1 MDSEDKILE
10 GSEADAPD
18 APQAVEDQEPN
29 VDAPENP
36 ETEAASSPE
45 ASDAEAEQPVAEADS
60 AEEPPPLPIE
70 DSDDGSVDG
79 SADVP
84 ELSGAPEDVESEAV
98 EPPAEEAEEAEA
110 VDSSP
115 ITESPSDE
123 ELFLA
128 ALSDDAPEDGLYT
141 PLRRGQIVTG
151 VIASKT
157 DGEILV
163 DVGAKSEGL
172 IAGREMETL
181 DEATRAALN
190 VGDEIEVYVL
200 RAEDRQGHPILSIQ
214 RAQEAQDWV
223 KAEEYLESKENFETK
238 IAGYN
243 KGGLIVNFGMV
254 RGFLPASQVSQTRR
268 RSAGGSSP
276 SERWGEMIGDDIT
289 VKVIEVN
296 RAQNRLI
303 LSERAAAREVREERR
318 AELIES
324 LSVGQVIEGTVVRL
338 TDFGAFVDIGG
349 ADGLIH
355 LSELA
360 WKHIS
365 HPKEVV
371 KVGDK
376 VTVEVINIDP
386 DRQRIGL
393 SRKNQLQDPW
403 ETLVEE
409 YSPDELV
416 QATITKLT
424 KFGAFARLIDRPA
437 IEGLIHISELADRR
451 VGHPKEVVSEGD
463 VVTLRII
470 RIEPDRRRLGLSL
483 KRVDSEEYIDEDW
496 ESLYEAAVGGGEEE
510 PDEMESLYAAAS
522 HDDSEEV
529 VVEVESVEEEP
540 AEDEEPAEAEDEAVE
555 EEPAEA
561 EDEAVEEEPDE
572 AEVEVAEED
581 PGEDEEEG

>member
-29 VDAPENP
+29 ADAPESP
-36 ETEAASSPE
+36 EAEAASSPD
-45 ASDAEAEQPVAEADS
+45 ASDAEAEQPAAEAVS
-60 AEEPPPLPIE
+60 AEESPPPPTEVSDEGVVE
-70 DSDDGSVDG
+70 DSADEPES
-79 SADVP
+79 SA
-84 ELSGAPEDVESEAV
+84 APEDG
-98 EPPAEEAEEAEA
+98 EPGAEEPSVDAEEAEEMPVLNAEA
-110 VDSSP
+110 SPEDSPDEPEPEAAVVEEESEPADSSP
-115 ITESPSDE
+115 ISESPTDE

-128 ALSDDAPEDGLYT
+128 ALSDDAPDDGLYT

-181 DEATRAALN
+181 DEAARAALN

-223 KAEEYLESKENFETK
+223 KAEEYLESKENYETK

-254 RGFLPASQVSQTRR
+254 RGFLPASQVSQARR

-318 AELIES
+318 AELIEN

-338 TDFGAFVDIGG
+338 TDFGNV
-349 ADGLIH
+349 
-355 LSELA
+355 
-360 WKHIS
+360 
-365 HPKEVV
+365 
-371 KVGDK
+371 
-376 VTVEVINIDP
+376 N
-386 DRQRIGL
+386 
-393 SRKNQLQDPW
+393 
-403 ETLVEE
+403 
-409 YSPDELV
+409 
-416 QATITKLT
+416 
-424 KFGAFARLIDRPA
+424 RL
-437 IEGLIHISELADRR
+437 
-451 VGHPKEVVSEGD
+451 
-463 VVTLRII
+463 
-470 RIEPDRRRLGLSL
+470 
-483 KRVDSEEYIDEDW
+483 
-496 ESLYEAAVGGGEEE
+496 
-510 PDEMESLYAAAS
+510 AAAYL
-522 HDDSEEV
+522 
-529 VVEVESVEEEP
+529 P
-540 AEDEEPAEAEDEAVE
+540 
-555 EEPAEA
+555 
-561 EDEAVEEEPDE
+561 
-572 AEVEVAEED
+572 
-581 PGEDEEEG
+581 